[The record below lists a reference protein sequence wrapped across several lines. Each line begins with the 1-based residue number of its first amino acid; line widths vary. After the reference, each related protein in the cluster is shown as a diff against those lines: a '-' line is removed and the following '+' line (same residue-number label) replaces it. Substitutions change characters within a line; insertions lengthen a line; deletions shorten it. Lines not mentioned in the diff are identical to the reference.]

1 MTTHKIEKDVVK
13 IVMESIPP
21 LSMFQSMR
29 ITLGDMDHGEMFPAI
44 SSWMMLTFQRKFRAF
59 HNHDID
65 LNLMAN
71 LNLVSEKDVWRKGA
85 WKTLPQGMIAI

>member
-1 MTTHKIEKDVVK
+1 MMTHKIEKDVVK
-13 IVMESIPP
+13 IVMESILPQ
-21 LSMFQSMR
+21 SMSLSMR
-29 ITLGDMDHGEMFPAI
+29 IIHGDMDRGGMFLDI
-44 SSWMMLTFQRKFRAF
+44 LSWMMLIYLRKFRAF

-85 WKTLPQGMIAI
+85 WKTLP

>member
-1 MTTHKIEKDVVK
+1 MDDVN
-13 IVMESIPP
+13 IPEDYFY
-21 LSMFQSMR
+21 L
-29 ITLGDMDHGEMFPAI
+29 
-44 SSWMMLTFQRKFRAF
+44 RKFRAF